1 MSDLQHEINEVIRRV
16 CLLFTLALLLAAAA
30 AAVYLGEEPR
40 LVLSEWLKLQVQ
52 PCPLVTDYF
61 RVASLPAAFL
71 NAAVCGGFCT
81 LLTRLRHVKFR
92 PNVWAGY
99 FLVVAHCLYGL
110 NLVNMLP
117 LMGGFWLHC
126 RLHRLRFRENLDW
139 AMFITSF
146 GPFVSELLFRY
157 PFMVNVPL
165 TLGRFQINLIAIAAC
180 AAMCVFFG
188 VSAPAL
194 LPGTSKLHRGY
205 NLYNGGLATGL
216 LGLFMFSFLYKTMG
230 IEPPQPLSC
239 ENAVYT
245 AHGSSYLLFCTAF
258 YALLF
263 SLCAIIGW
271 VRNGKTFRGYGELL
285 RDSGYKTNFLHRYP
299 LALTWINLGLY
310 GLMMT
315 AYFCLVVLLTEGAG
329 CTGATCGV
337 ILAAMTF
344 AASGQH
350 PKNVWPVLAGY
361 ALLSLLI
368 HALCLASGRAVP
380 WTLSTQGYMNGV
392 AFATGLCPFTGKYGR
407 KAGMLAGFFSAVMCT
422 TTGFMHGGFVL
433 YNGGLTAGVA
443 ALILL
448 PLADTYV
455 HHTER
460 YGRGLLKPRHAP
472 TEDEETARPL
482 EP

>member
-1 MSDLQHEINEVIRRV
+1 
-16 CLLFTLALLLAAAA
+16 
-30 AAVYLGEEPR
+30 
-40 LVLSEWLKLQVQ
+40 
-52 PCPLVTDYF
+52 
-61 RVASLPAAFL
+61 
-71 NAAVCGGFCT
+71 
-81 LLTRLRHVKFR
+81 
-92 PNVWAGY
+92 
-99 FLVVAHCLYGL
+99 
-110 NLVNMLP
+110 
-117 LMGGFWLHC
+117 
-126 RLHRLRFRENLDW
+126 
-139 AMFITSF
+139 
-146 GPFVSELLFRY
+146 
-157 PFMVNVPL
+157 
-165 TLGRFQINLIAIAAC
+165 
-180 AAMCVFFG
+180 MCVFFG
-188 VSAPAL
+188 VSVPAL

-310 GLMMT
+310 GLRMT
-315 AYFCLVVLLTEGAG
+315 AYCCLGVLLTEGAG
-329 CTGATCGV
+329 FTGATCGV
-337 ILAAMTF
+337 ILAAMTV